1 MKIPVDDIP
10 QSPREVSFS
19 ERVEELNEIYAKGG
33 ARDFRFPPSLHVA
46 LVYYRSGTELFF
58 HGRFEGSI
66 AASCSRCLKDFSFQ
80 MDRQFEFVLMPDPV
94 PSARGAEELS
104 RADLGLSFYS
114 TEEIDLSALIKE
126 QVMLALPTRPL
137 CSEDCRGLCGSCGA
151 DLNREACACSATLGD
166 PRMAVFRTL
175 KVDR

>member
-10 QSPREVSFS
+10 QSPKEISFS
-19 ERVEELNEIYAKGG
+19 ERIEELNEIYAKGS

-46 LVYYRSGTELFF
+46 LVYYRSGKELFF

-66 AASCSRCLKDFSFQ
+66 AASCSRCLNDFSFQ
-80 MDRQFEFVLMPDPV
+80 MDRQFEFVLMPDPA

-114 TEEIDLSALIKE
+114 RARRRGIEPRGFGLELLFDRRDRSLAVDYGTGHARAADAAALFGRLPRDLRRLRR
-126 QVMLALPTRPL
+126 RPQ
-137 CSEDCRGLCGSCGA
+137 
-151 DLNREACACSATLGD
+151 
-166 PRMAVFRTL
+166 P
-175 KVDR
+175 